1 MELDAARRDLQKAPG
16 NRETHTILYYHV
28 VFSTQ
33 LRRRTIKETW
43 IERLHAYLGAIVRGQ
58 GGSAVVG
65 GVEDH
70 VHMLI
75 GLKPTHR
82 LSDVMREVK
91 HESSRWVHESIQEP
105 DFRWQKGYPAFTVS
119 PLACEKVKQYI
130 ANQRAHHTP
139 K

>member
-1 MELDAARRDLQKAPG
+1 MGLDAVRDGLQRAPG
-16 NRETHTILYYHV
+16 NRETHTILYFHV

-33 LRRRTIKETW
+33 MRRRTIKETW
-43 IERLHAYLGAIVRGQ
+43 ITRLHAYLGAIVRGQ
-58 GGSAVVG
+58 RGSAVVG

-91 HESSRWVHESIQEP
+91 HESSRWVHESIGEP
-105 DFRWQKGYPAFTVS
+105 DLPGRKA
-119 PLACEKVKQYI
+119 
-130 ANQRAHHTP
+130 TP
-139 K
+139 HSR